1 MRLKRRFAVAAVL
14 AAILSGPAMAQRFPE
29 ATLYELLPPDW
40 PYPLIRVCST
50 DEGICLIPFTVP
62 PGRPCQCQRSDGVW
76 LPGVCI
82 R

>member
-1 MRLKRRFAVAAVL
+1 MSRLAVAVALIAMLSVPAV
-14 AAILSGPAMAQRFPE
+14 AQRFRE

-62 PGRPCQCQRSDGVW
+62 PGRPCRCQRADGVW
-76 LPGVCI
+76 IPGVCI

>member
-1 MRLKRRFAVAAVL
+1 MGRILVFALLVAVAL
-14 AAILSGPAMAQRFPE
+14 CIPAAGQQFPE
-29 ATLYELLPPDW
+29 APLYQLLPADW

-62 PGRPCQCQRSDGVW
+62 PGRPCSCQRADGSWVDG
-76 LPGVCI
+76 LCI

>member
-1 MRLKRRFAVAAVL
+1 MGRIILLASLLSLALCIPAA
-14 AAILSGPAMAQRFPE
+14 GQRFPE
-29 ATLYELLPPDW
+29 APLYQLLPADW

-62 PGRPCQCQRSDGVW
+62 PGRPCSCQRSDESWVD
-76 LPGVCI
+76 GVCI